1 MSYTNNPYKTIPKA
15 WGLYQ
20 KDDNKAIPL
29 KSLHISVQIV
39 HNTARVFFTQ
49 EYYNDFNA
57 ALETEF
63 FFPISPDACFDSFQA
78 KFSDTIITGVVKQ
91 KQQAQGEYK
100 QAISSGKTAAYS
112 EINPDTGDIMK
123 VLIGN
128 IPPMSP
134 ISVTY
139 SYVEKLTVSLNK
151 FWCFRLFSS
160 ITPRY
165 NGSLSNLLKADV
177 TLLAAYPTISDK
189 ASTAYPW
196 HIDVEIQSPSAISTV
211 KSPSHG
217 IVSKYGNE
225 NHTCT
230 VTLDHSG
237 SQKHTPSKDFVLLF
251 SHDKTDQ
258 VESVL
263 TPFEDGYCAMVSI
276 MASFGQAGYEETYDN
291 FMKAKEVKERHSTTE
306 VRGEYIFLID
316 QSGSMSGGRIEMAKN
331 SLILFLKSLPKD
343 SLFNVVSFG
352 TDYSFMHAQS
362 AQASQQSLEISC
374 NKIKSF
380 AADMGGTEIFSCLKC
395 IFDQPLKK
403 GYPRFVFLLTDGE
416 ISNTNEVLDLVKE
429 NSNKAQVFTVGI
441 GSGCSAELITKTAY
455 YGRGKHE
462 FVVDSQEISE
472 KVVSLLDSSLS
483 PCLSD
488 FSFHADNFD
497 AIVKNVSP
505 NPATVPFLL
514 NGQTA
519 TYFLFLRKEAFT
531 QETNKMTVKVR
542 MYDSRVRN
550 YRTVDLSLD
559 NRDVIDNEMIVKLGI
574 HSMIQDMEF
583 EKESEKESDKESALD
598 IFDLFKIKPEI
609 REKMLKEKEEIRKSL
624 VELSVKYGILC
635 KETAF
640 ICEMRQK
647 GKVSL
652 QTSEKIKITVPAIA
666 EPKDYFG
673 WAGSSAYTSRLPISA
688 NNYTSSG
695 YGFGGLPA
703 PQFASFSMPSNN
715 YQSRMDS
722 EGFDDFKIQK
732 VSNAS
737 AFKDFGMPAPS
748 IGVSGMKEK
757 DSKPNNASSGFAFHM
772 YAPETKS
779 SVTNQK
785 APSYTTA
792 PATTM
797 NSNQYDLLDLDF
809 QSLPNTG
816 VQMNSVSSNLTIA
829 SDFGHTVSHNTN
841 SASNDLSGF
850 DSYQP
855 TPTSASANTFTSYNN
870 INTQIPQNVSQF
882 SQTAKNNTFDPF
894 SSFESFQS
902 VPLSNKMGASYL
914 DVVILQNFDGYWDHN
929 NPKLLATVLRTPTLQ
944 QAPAQIR
951 STSSNISTQTVWMTI
966 LVLLWLETAC
976 AKDQKAWLLIHQK
989 GCEWLREQGVDY
1001 EATKQLGQ
1009 SYI

>member
-1 MSYTNNPYKTIPKA
+1 MSYTNNPYKTISKA

-39 HNTARVFFTQ
+39 HNAARVFYTQ
-49 EYYNDFNA
+49 EYYNDFDA
-57 ALETEF
+57 AFETEF

-91 KQQAQGEYK
+91 KQQAQEEYK

-134 ISVTY
+134 ISITY

-165 NGSLSNLLKADV
+165 NGSLSDLLKADV
-177 TLLAAYPTISDK
+177 ALLVAYPTISDK

-291 FMKAKEVKERHSTTE
+291 FVKVKEVRERHSTTE
-306 VRGEYIFLID
+306 VRGEYIFLVD
-316 QSGSMSGGRIEMAKN
+316 QSGSMEENRIEMAKN

-352 TDYSFMHAQS
+352 SDYSFMHAQS
-362 AQASQQSLEISC
+362 TQASQQSLEASC
-374 NKIKSF
+374 NKVKSF
-380 AADMGGTEIFSCLKC
+380 AANMGGTEIFSCLKC
-395 IFDQPLKK
+395 IYDQPLKK

-416 ISNTNEVLDLVKE
+416 ICNTNEVLDLVKQ

-531 QETNKMTVKVR
+531 QETDKMAVKVR

-550 YRTVDLSLD
+550 YRTVDLSFD
-559 NRDVIDNEMIVKLGI
+559 HRNVIENEMIVKLGI
-574 HSMIQDMEF
+574 HSMIQDV
-583 EKESEKESDKESALD
+583 ESEKESKLD
-598 IFDLFKIKPEI
+598 SFDPFEVKPEVTQ
-609 REKMLKEKEEIRKSL
+609 KMLAETEEIRKSL

-647 GKVSL
+647 DKVSV
-652 QTSEKIKITVPAIA
+652 QTSEKIKVTVPAIA
-666 EPKDYFG
+666 ESKDSSG
-673 WAGSSAYTSRLPISA
+673 WFDWKAYTASVQSSA
-688 NNYTSSG
+688 NNYNSYQNSSRACVDLFDLESYQPIPTSASANTVTS
-695 YGFGGLPA
+695 YNNA
-703 PQFASFSMPSNN
+703 NTQIPQYASFANIG
-715 YQSRMDS
+715 DS
-722 EGFDDFKIQK
+722 F
-732 VSNAS
+732 
-737 AFKDFGMPAPS
+737 
-748 IGVSGMKEK
+748 MKEK
-757 DSKPNNASSGFAFHM
+757 DSKPNNASSGFAFDM
-772 YAPETKS
+772 YVPETKS
-779 SVTNQK
+779 SLTNQK
-785 APSYTTA
+785 APTYTTA
-792 PATTM
+792 PTTTM
-797 NSNQYDLLDLDF
+797 NSDQYDLLDPDF

-829 SDFGHTVSHNTN
+829 SEFGSTASHNTN
-841 SASNDLSGF
+841 SASSNLF
-850 DSYQP
+850 DFGGCQP
-855 TPTSASANTFTSYNN
+855 VPTSASANT
-870 INTQIPQNVSQF
+870 NTQIPQNVSQF
-882 SQTAKNNTFDPF
+882 SQTAKNNTFAPF

-902 VPLSNKMGASYL
+902 VPPSNRLGTSYL

-951 STSSNISTQTVWMTI
+951 SISSNISTQTVWMTI
-966 LVLLWLETAC
+966 LVLLWLETVC